1 MEAAAL
7 MRIAAATALFVSMYL
22 GAVWLVSRV
31 SGWRELRA
39 AYPAP
44 ARVVEGYT
52 WRLRGARLRWLG
64 AYRNAL
70 RLTAN
75 PHGIHLAPIW
85 LFRLGHEPIWIP
97 WADVHAEQRRS
108 FGFYSELK
116 LSFARVPGVPLTIG
130 GAVADELQRS
140 FVGRYAADRQPRSPA
155 AD

>member
-7 MRIAAATALFVSMYL
+7 VRIAAAAGIFVSMFV

-39 AYPAP
+39 AYPASAP
-44 ARVVEGYT
+44 VSGYT

-75 PHGIHLAPIW
+75 PQGIHLAPIW
-85 LFRLGHEPIWIP
+85 LFRLGHEPIWVP

-116 LSFARVPGVPLTIG
+116 LSFARVPGVPLTIS
-130 GAVADELQRS
+130 GAIADELQRS
-140 FVGRYAADRQPRSPA
+140 FIGRYAADREPQPPA
-155 AD
+155 AG